1 MRRTVFKSIRH
12 GLFAAL
18 AGFTVL
24 LCVGYT
30 GLALIISYVTEDMLV
45 DRLLERE
52 AAAVTA
58 QFRSGGDIQSTGNDL
73 IRVYRDAGALPP
85 VVRAQVTAGREHGE
99 IFTDTGQ
106 HYHLRTLD
114 LQAADGRR
122 RLYLLADAGP
132 LLVVSKLFQDVGGV
146 LVAVALGLIAL
157 ALLLAYLL
165 SRRLVLPLQVLADE
179 IKSLAPEGSTNFSA
193 RQRRDEIGYLADKL
207 GTTIAAL
214 HAALHREQAFTRDV
228 GHELRTPL
236 TVMNNVLGQAA
247 SRPLQA
253 HELSQLRAGLGE
265 LGGTVDVL
273 FALARAEHIPNE
285 TVDLRGCI
293 EDSLLRLLEQADWDN
308 ERLALQ
314 LPDRLEVTG
323 NRHLSMLLL
332 NNCLGNALFHGGA
345 GSRLR
350 LSFADGVLSLANTID
365 PDRAGTMQG
374 FLHGQHLLRRIA
386 KAMGWEIAFH
396 AEAAAYRV
404 DIVPLVPPHPR

>member
-1 MRRTVFKSIRH
+1 MSALRH

-52 AAAVTA
+52 ATAVTA

-73 IRVYRDAGALPP
+73 IHVYRDAGALPP

-114 LQAADGRR
+114 LHAANGRR

-157 ALLLAYLL
+157 ALLLAYML

-179 IKSLAPEGSTNFSA
+179 VKKPG
-193 RQRRDEIGYLADKL
+193 
-207 GTTIAAL
+207 
-214 HAALHREQAFTRDV
+214 
-228 GHELRTPL
+228 
-236 TVMNNVLGQAA
+236 
-247 SRPLQA
+247 
-253 HELSQLRAGLGE
+253 AGGL
-265 LGGTVDVL
+265 
-273 FALARAEHIPNE
+273 
-285 TVDLRGCI
+285 
-293 EDSLLRLLEQADWDN
+293 
-308 ERLALQ
+308 
-314 LPDRLEVTG
+314 DRLQRPAT
-323 NRHLSMLLL
+323 
-332 NNCLGNALFHGGA
+332 
-345 GSRLR
+345 
-350 LSFADGVLSLANTID
+350 
-365 PDRAGTMQG
+365 
-374 FLHGQHLLRRIA
+374 
-386 KAMGWEIAFH
+386 
-396 AEAAAYRV
+396 
-404 DIVPLVPPHPR
+404 PR